1 MRTRLV
7 LMVWV
12 MVWAPTLA
20 HAQTTGQTT
29 TVRDSGTGAL
39 VPNIGDDT
47 NDSMRVTIVS
57 GGGSGGTSSNF
68 GSALPSA
75 GTAAGFSDGTN
86 MQAARVFDLDTG
98 GGTQY
103 GLGVNLVR
111 RASGGSAELIGSS
124 TSANSL
130 PVVVAS
136 DQGAIPVSQSGTW
149 NVTNISGTVSL
160 PTGAATLAEQQTQS
174 TALQLIDNPILVDDA
189 AFTPSTSSVTMAG
202 FEFDDTTPDSV
213 NEGDAGA
220 ARMSANRNVY
230 TTLRD
235 AAGNERGA
243 NINAS
248 NELAVNASQ
257 SGTWTVQPGN
267 TANTTAWL
275 VTGTGGTFPATQS
288 GTWNIGTV
296 TTLTSI
302 TNAVQTKPI
311 DGCGTTNYTANG
323 AVASSGGDITT
334 TTTCVDQIS
343 IANYHATNSTTVTVK
358 DRAGTPIELLNSVT
372 ILPGQTVTIPLF
384 GQTFTSGINAIAG
397 AATTLRYWI
406 KGRQ

>member
-1 MRTRLV
+1 MRIRLA
-7 LMVWV
+7 LMVIGWLLV
-12 MVWAPTLA
+12 APLLLY
-20 HAQTTGQTT
+20 AQTTGQVM
-29 TVRDSGTGAL
+29 TVRDATTGAL
-39 VPNIGDDT
+39 VPNIGDDGL
-47 NDSMRVTIVS
+47 D
-57 GGGSGGTSSNF
+57 
-68 GSALPSA
+68 
-75 GTAAGFSDGTN
+75 
-86 MQAARVFDLDTG
+86 AARVFIVG
-98 GGTQY
+98 GASSGTEY
-103 GLGVNLVR
+103 TEDAAAAANPAGGALIIVR
-111 RASGGSAELIGSS
+111 DDARAGSL
-124 TSANSL
+124 TSADGDN
-130 PVVVAS
+130 VAARGTNAGELYVKHV
-136 DQGAIPVSQSGTW
+136 DTIPVTQSGTW
-149 NVTNISGTVSL
+149 NVSNISGTVSL
-160 PTGAATLAEQQTQS
+160 PTGASTLAEQQTQTTS
-174 TALQLIDNPILVDDA
+174 LGVLDNVVLVDDA
-189 AFTPSTSSVTMAG
+189 AFTPATSSVSMAG

-220 ARMSANRNVY
+220 ARMSANRNIY

-243 NINAS
+243 NVNAS
-248 NELAVNASQ
+248 NELLVAVSSIPSHAVTNAGTFAVQAAQ

-267 TANTTAWL
+267 TANSTAWL

-323 AVASSGGDITT
+323 AVAASGGDITT

-343 IANYHATNSTTVTVK
+343 IANYHATTATTVTVK

-384 GQTFTSGINAIAG
+384 GQTFTGGINAIAG

>member
-1 MRTRLV
+1 MRIRLA
-7 LMVWV
+7 LMVIGWLLV
-12 MVWAPTLA
+12 APLLLY
-20 HAQTTGQTT
+20 AQTIGQVM
-29 TVRDSGTGAL
+29 TVRDATTGAL
-39 VPNIGDDT
+39 VPNIGDDGL
-47 NDSMRVTIVS
+47 D
-57 GGGSGGTSSNF
+57 
-68 GSALPSA
+68 
-75 GTAAGFSDGTN
+75 
-86 MQAARVFDLDTG
+86 AARVFIVG
-98 GGTQY
+98 GASSGTEY
-103 GLGVNLVR
+103 TEDAAAAANPAGGALIIVR
-111 RASGGSAELIGSS
+111 DDARAGSL
-124 TSANSL
+124 TSADGDN
-130 PVVVAS
+130 VAARGTNAGELYVKHV
-136 DQGAIPVSQSGTW
+136 DTIPVTQSGTW
-149 NVTNISGTVSL
+149 NVSNISGTVSL
-160 PTGAATLAEQQTQS
+160 PTGASTLAEQQTQTTS
-174 TALQLIDNPILVDDA
+174 LGVLDNVVLVDDA
-189 AFTPSTSSVTMAG
+189 AFTPATSSVSMAG

-220 ARMSANRNVY
+220 ARMSANRNIY

-243 NINAS
+243 NVNAS
-248 NELAVNASQ
+248 NELLVAVSSIPSHAVTNAGTFAVQAAQ